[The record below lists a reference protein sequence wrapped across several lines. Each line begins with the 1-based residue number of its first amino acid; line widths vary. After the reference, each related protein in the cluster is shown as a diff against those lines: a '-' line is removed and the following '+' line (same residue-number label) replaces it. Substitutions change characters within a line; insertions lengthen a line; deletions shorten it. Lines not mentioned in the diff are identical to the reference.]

1 MAFDGP
7 EAVDYE
13 NVVSLNHAWLTLL
26 QRDTELTRGLS
37 GLTETLQQRLTNLT
51 RQQIARLAATPFLL
65 FSFRESDDRYWTR
78 VLAVTPGRDLF
89 PVGGGED
96 VDTLISAGLGFVWQL
111 AQRNPYALR
120 LICGATL
127 YWTERI
133 AEQTFFSL
141 LDAVRVS
148 GDVPAIRFAQKHEF
162 WRKLLDGG
170 VSRVSLARHAAQVSA
185 LQMMLTQP
193 SASRSHSW
201 PLAARRA
208 DVPQM
213 QVAESIDPTRD

>member
-26 QRDTELTRGLS
+26 QRDTELTRGLN
-37 GLTETLQQRLTNLT
+37 GLTDTLQQRLTNLT

-78 VLAVTPGRDLF
+78 ILAVNPGRDLF
-89 PVGGGED
+89 PVASGED
-96 VDTLISAGLGFVWQL
+96 VDTLISAALGFVWQL
-111 AQRNPYALR
+111 AQRNPYSLR

-141 LDAVRVS
+141 LDAVRSS
-148 GDVPAIRFAQKHEF
+148 GDVPVIRFAQQREF
-162 WRKLLDGG
+162 WHKLLDGG
-170 VSRVSLARHAAQVSA
+170 VSRESLARHAAQVSA
-185 LQMMLTQP
+185 LQIMLTQP
-193 SASRSHSW
+193 SGSRSQSW
-201 PLAARRA
+201 RLAARRS

-213 QVAESIDPTRD
+213 QVAESIDSTQD